1 MWRTVSFVERIE
13 VDFVGNL
20 FNQAILLGDVDNDQ
34 ANELIV
40 GNTEGDLH
48 IFRGTYSSPWR
59 KCSDLG
65 MLTCIGIGDVCNK
78 GKNTLLALTA
88 EGWCYL
94 FEVVAEVKKDESKT
108 ETDAEDE
115 NKIILKPHYTQ
126 HLPANGK
133 SLLIADVDGDGQIEI
148 VVAYADRVVR
158 CFRWKQD
165 SASDMLEVGSSTGNL
180 IQISQWQLSGQIGSL
195 TVNLSEEGKPELLV
209 AQPGGTYVKLCL
221 TVVTGGES
229 PGQSESTFVEERLG
243 SARIRNSMITTEIVG
258 GINKGNRGKAGGGT
272 FYALSTLDGTLILI
286 ENKEILW
293 SLQVDHQLF
302 ALTKLDV
309 TGNGTEEVVCCG
321 WDGQTYIVNHTRDVV
336 RYQFEEN
343 VTAFT
348 AGLYS
353 VNQKDNVPSLYSVNQ
368 KDNVPSFVYATFNNK
383 IFIYYNIT
391 LPRVES
397 TNLIEVMDKMEETHE
412 LLTKL
417 NITDPDTSQLR
428 ELYHWLL
435 YGWKPDLSAEDDK
448 T

>member
-48 IFRGTYSSPWR
+48 IFRGTFSSPWR

-94 FEVVAEVKKDESKT
+94 FEVVAEVKKDESKAET
-108 ETDAEDE
+108 EAEDE

-148 VVAYADRVVR
+148 VVAYSDRVVR
-158 CFRWKQD
+158 CFRWRQD
-165 SASDMLEVGSSTGNL
+165 SSSDMLEAGTGCSTGNL

-353 VNQKDNVPSLYSVNQ
+353 VNQKDNVPS
-368 KDNVPSFVYATFNNK
+368 FVYATFNNK

-435 YGWKPDLSAEDDK
+435 YGWKPDLSLEDDK

>member
-1 MWRTVSFVERIE
+1 LMDVDESRSAFIHGCHLSCVDAQPTFKLTTSILNAEYSVFQNQNHNPNERSVVSQMISDMFLMSHCVSTCQDSNIKNMFISFSDCDTIID
-13 VDFVGNL
+13 DFMEENWHAPQDYSKEKGPGPVWGFRSGENL
-20 FNQAILLGDVDNDQ
+20 GHYLGKLHLPNHGPWLLLGNHD
-34 ANELIV
+34 
-40 GNTEGDLH
+40 G
-48 IFRGTYSSPWR
+48 
-59 KCSDLG
+59 
-65 MLTCIGIGDVCNK
+65 
-78 GKNTLLALTA
+78 
-88 EGWCYL
+88 
-94 FEVVAEVKKDESKT
+94 
-108 ETDAEDE
+108 
-115 NKIILKPHYTQ
+115 
-126 HLPANGK
+126 HL
-133 SLLIADVDGDGQIEI
+133 DGDGQIEI
-148 VVAYADRVVR
+148 VVAYSDRVVR
-158 CFRWKQD
+158 CFRWRQD
-165 SASDMLEVGSSTGNL
+165 SSSDMLEAGTGSSTGNL

-353 VNQKDNVPSLYSVNQ
+353 VNQKDNVPS
-368 KDNVPSFVYATFNNK
+368 FVYATFNNK

-435 YGWKPDLSAEDDK
+435 YGWKPDLSLEDDK

>member
-48 IFRGTYSSPWR
+48 IFRGTFSSPWR

-94 FEVVAEVKKDESKT
+94 FEVVAEVKKDDSKT
-108 ETDAEDE
+108 ETDAEEE
-115 NKIILKPHYTQ
+115 NRIILKPHYTQ

-148 VVAYADRVVR
+148 VVAYSDRVVR
-158 CFRWKQD
+158 CFRWRQD
-165 SASDMLEVGSSTGNL
+165 SSSDMLEAGTGNSTGNL

-353 VNQKDNVPSLYSVNQ
+353 VNQKDNVPS
-368 KDNVPSFVYATFNNK
+368 FVYATFNNK

-435 YGWKPDLSAEDDK
+435 YGWKPDLSLEDDK